1 MADKQTVEYNY
12 YPISLA
18 VSEIDKNVASNSP
31 AVPLSGENIATV
43 GGASILQSNYMQST
57 NYSKGNSGWRINAAG
72 DVEFGNGYFRGDIT
86 GASGT
91 FTGTLSAATVLYGK
105 TSFADTAAG
114 YIISPLGVYIGALND
129 TTRLKYTVSDGSIDF
144 IGSHSSGSIGGVATS
159 YVVQI
164 ATSTADIV
172 PTDFAISETGITS
185 AIDGTQTAY
194 VTLTWTA
201 ISSDTFNSYK
211 IRYKKN
217 SFTYYTYINSTENTV
232 TIEGLTPNTSYNFG
246 IASVNKFGTE
256 SAFTDN
262 ITSDTAS
269 TTVAPATVTAGS
281 ANAGIQYVVLEWTHN
296 TEPDLASY
304 NIYRHTSNTSG
315 SATLIGNCR
324 TDYFVDGGLTGGQ
337 IYYYWIKAINTS
349 GIVSTAFSTVKS
361 ATPRN
366 VEDTDVTQIAGDKIL
381 IDGAVYLS
389 NWRKTGDV
397 TKIDGGSIS
406 ANTIATTQLNFTPVQ
421 GTDVIASINASAEGI
436 AIDADNLTINA
447 ATTFGSGYDPA
458 DKVDEVGGAYD
469 SAASGARVRIF
480 PDANTGIQIIDD
492 AAGDVFKAE
501 VGGANVGDI
510 TIGNATKYVK
520 WDKSAASLIIVA
532 DDVTLNGSS
541 LAFQNIY
548 GDGSDNDLTVSSN
561 TTLTADAYYDNLTI
575 NTGITLNPNGY
586 KIFVSGVLTF
596 VGTGKIIAN
605 GGDGVDGLDGSA
617 GYLGG
622 AAGARANTE
631 GTLPESGLAGSG
643 GNGGHRTGTQTAGE
657 NGGNGQSFERSC
669 NADSPVSGAGGT
681 GLSTAGTAGAVGAN
695 TETRQNPLSTLNDIY
710 GMMSYSTDT
719 YARLSSA
726 CSSGGGGGGAYGN
739 SYSGGG
745 GGGAGAPGGIVMI
758 FAKNIVT
765 VDGNVYAEANGGDGG
780 DGGDGQVDNSS
791 NPAPGG
797 GGGAGGAHGGVVFVI
812 YSIKTG
818 TGTTSTTAGTGG
830 TGGIGGTNTFGADG
844 GAGGNGGNGTAG
856 FTKQMII

>member
-172 PTDFAISETGITS
+172 PTGFAISETGITS

-605 GGDGVDGLDGSA
+605 GGDGGNGA
-617 GYLGG
+617 TITAG
-622 AAGARANTE
+622 AAGTRANTE
-631 GTLPESGLAGSG
+631 GTLPESGAAGAG
-643 GNGGHRTGTQTAGE
+643 GDGFQASAGVPYA
-657 NGGNGQSFERSC
+657 GAAGQSFERSC
-669 NADSPVSGAGGT
+669 NVDSAASGAGGN
-681 GLSTAGTAGAVGAN
+681 GAGAGAAAGAVGAN

-726 CSSGGGGGGAYGN
+726 CSPG
-739 SYSGGG
+739 GGG
-745 GGGAGAPGGIVMI
+745 GGGAGNGAGVYGYGGGGGGGGAPGGIIMVL
-758 FAKNIVT
+758 AKNIVT
-765 VDGNVYAEANGGDGG
+765 VDGNTYAEANGGDGG
-780 DGGDGQVDNSS
+780 DGGDGNRSQAGTS
-791 NPAPGG
+791 AG
-797 GGGAGGAHGGVVFVI
+797 GGGAGAGGHGGVVFII

-818 TGTTSTTAGTGG
+818 TGTISTTAGTGG
-830 TGGIGGTNTFGADG
+830 TGGAGGDDALGATPGDDGEDG
-844 GAGGNGGNGTAG
+844 GDGTAG
-856 FTKQMII
+856 FNKLLII